1 MAVSDI
7 DMAQAATLQ
16 PIMQIAQERLHIP
29 MEALEP

>member
-1 MAVSDI
+1 MAPPDI

-29 MEALEP
+29 TETLEH